1 MPLRIGRFTF
11 KENPNPISRARVGLK
26 LRRLS
31 IPGGLTVACLDA
43 GASRPGGPPP
53 LVLLHGIGAD
63 RGEWALSLP
72 ILARGR
78 RVLAFDLLGHGKS
91 DKPSGPGVVYRVR
104 FLAEAVAE
112 GIEELSDAPDRVD
125 LLGHSLGGAVALDLA
140 RRHPRLVRRLVLVD
154 AAGPPVER
162 SIDLL
167 ATSLPF
173 VPGSFEDSRR
183 LLATSVN
190 NRFLSHPLVA
200 FAAAVYKG
208 RRRNRP
214 QLLKLVASMAAG
226 EDAVRP
232 RELAR
237 VPHRTLVLWG
247 DGDRIFPLATGRALA
262 RALPDAR
269 LEVIPSCG
277 HVPPTERPVAFARRV
292 VGFLDE

>member
-1 MPLRIGRFTF
+1 M
-11 KENPNPISRARVGLK
+11 V
-26 LRRLS
+26 
-31 IPGGLTVACLDA
+31 CLDA

-63 RGEWALSLP
+63 HGEWTLALP
-72 ILARGR
+72 MLARKR
-78 RVLAFDLLGHGKS
+78 RILAFDLLGHGRS

-104 FLAEAVAE
+104 FLAEAVAG
-112 GIEELSDAPDRVD
+112 GIEALPGLPGRVD
-125 LLGHSLGGAVALDLA
+125 LLGHSLGGAVALDVA

-162 SIDLL
+162 SIDPL
-167 ATSLPF
+167 AASLPF
-173 VPGSFEDSRR
+173 VPGTFEDSRR

-208 RRRNRP
+208 RRKNRP

-226 EDAVRP
+226 EDAVSP
-232 RELAR
+232 RDLAR
-237 VPHRTLVLWG
+237 ISHETLVLWG
-247 DGDRIFPLATGRALA
+247 ANDRIFPLATGRTLA
-262 RALPDAR
+262 RALPHAR
-269 LEVIPSCG
+269 LEVLPRCG

-292 VGFLDE
+292 TAFLDA

>member
-1 MPLRIGRFTF
+1 MR
-11 KENPNPISRARVGLK
+11 
-26 LRRLS
+26 LRRLHIS
-31 IPGGLTVACLDA
+31 GGLSVACLDA

-53 LVLLHGIGAD
+53 LALLHGIGAD
-63 RGEWALSLP
+63 HREWALSLSR
-72 ILARGR
+72 LARRR
-78 RVLAFDLLGHGKS
+78 RVLAFDLLGHGAS

-104 FLAEAVAE
+104 FLAEVVVG
-112 GIEELSDAPDRVD
+112 GIEALPDPPERVD
-125 LLGHSLGGAVALDLA
+125 LLGHSLGGAVALVLA

-162 SIDLL
+162 AIDPL
-167 ATSLPF
+167 AASLPF

-200 FAAAVYKG
+200 LAAALYKG

-226 EDAVRP
+226 EDALASRD
-232 RELAR
+232 LAR
-237 VPHRTLVLWG
+237 IPHEALVLWG
-247 DGDRIFPLATGRALA
+247 DRDRIFPLATGRALA
-262 RALPDAR
+262 RALPNAR
-269 LEVIPSCG
+269 LEVIPRCG